1 MKTILIHLLLLLGI
15 VCTSTQLLYGQKES
29 KPKDDIAVSFENAC
43 QDTILVLV
51 HYKSAEEG
59 WITKGWY
66 WVPPGETKY
75 VLNTP
80 NAVLYY
86 HARNVKGDRVWEGR
100 EMGWNFKEKYYGF
113 KEIRVDEKIWDY
125 TKRLVC
131 D

>member
-1 MKTILIHLLLLLGI
+1 MNKIALRLFFMIGMLLGSAPL
-15 VCTSTQLLYGQKES
+15 VLGQQDTPE
-29 KPKDDIAVSFENAC
+29 PDEIEVSFENAC

-51 HYKSAEEG
+51 HYKAAEEG

-86 HARNVKGDRVWEGR
+86 HARNVKGDRVWQGR

-113 KEIRVDEKIWDY
+113 KEIHVDEKIWDY

>member
-1 MKTILIHLLLLLGI
+1 MNKIALRLFFMIGMLLGSAPL
-15 VCTSTQLLYGQKES
+15 VLGQQDTPE
-29 KPKDDIAVSFENAC
+29 PDEIEVSFENAC
-43 QDTILVLV
+43 QDTILVWV
-51 HYKSAEEG
+51 HYKAAEEG